1 MKRVIW
7 EEAALLMDTYRRI
20 EATPSQ
26 KNELLHQLSDVLR
39 KKSHFEWAGNRRAF
53 LEFQW
58 DEVSVRA
65 LALSDDG
72 RGAGAFWKCS
82 KDDRRNGRD
91 LSE

>member
-1 MKRVIW
+1 MPRFENRMNIV
-7 EEAALLMDTYRRI
+7 AAASKQLLTGLDVVL
-20 EATPSQ
+20 
-26 KNELLHQLSDVLR
+26 ELSRFVFA
-39 KKSHFEWAGNRRAF
+39 KKSHFERAGNRRAF
-53 LEFQW
+53 SEFQW

-82 KDDRRNGRD
+82 KDDRGNGRD